1 MITILTYVIIN
12 NVIGGSN
19 CSLLRI
25 FCISLQDLARRAS
38 LTIQQVCDWFINAR
52 RRILP
57 EMIRRE
63 GEDPLQYRKR
73 NRQNYSVVKL
83 PPVAHTITIP
93 TTSTIKKNDVSD
105 DYVKSALQQP
115 LTPTEIVPSLDSYL
129 GRSKMS
135 EVVVTPSK
143 CVDMVQT
150 SPAADNGN
158 SSNIAGGD
166 NEFGRFHMLVDVAV
180 KRLEEMKT
188 KKTHRVETK
197 NGQIYS
203 LL

>member
-25 FCISLQDLARRAS
+25 FCIPLQDLARRAS

-63 GEDPLQYRKR
+63 GENPLQYRKR

-115 LTPTEIVPSLDSYL
+115 LTPTEIVPSLDSYM

-143 CVDMVQT
+143 CVGMVQT
-150 SPAADNGN
+150 SPSADNGC
-158 SSNIAGGD
+158 NIAGDD
-166 NEFGRFHMLVDVAV
+166 NVFSRFHILVDVAV
-180 KRLEEMKT
+180 KRLEEMET
-188 KKTHRVETK
+188 KKTYRVETK
-197 NGQIYS
+197 NGHVYS